1 MPELIKG
8 KTAIIAWNSTT
19 IKNIKRE
26 ILFFDELYYDP
37 YLDFLHEKL
46 LKSVGELVNTETRV
60 LNDISDAQNVLKSEK
75 ILKVFEFDKFKTN
88 PKNFIGITK
97 QQKKSLIKTVEEYDF
112 FHTSFME
119 IYEKS
124 VELLTND
131 HRKGFLN
138 FLNLPNEFDKFSDA
152 HLRLSKSF
160 LEIKNNKTV
169 IPLVNDFTFSREEKK
184 TSVIRLIVNDIPTPD
199 DSFTFNDVLD
209 FRNDNDNRRR
219 YLSLISWINKIS
231 KEDLDIEEISDEY
244 HYLMSEFENEFQNQK
259 IHKEL
264 NTLEILLK
272 IPLEIAE
279 NLVKINWSKI
289 PGIFIELKRNSI
301 TSYESEFNLPGKEL
315 AYIFKAKEKFNK

>member
-46 LKSVGELVNTETRV
+46 LKSVGELVNTETKV
-60 LNDISDAQNVLKSEK
+60 LNDISEARNFLKSKK

-112 FHTSFME
+112 FHTSFIE
-119 IYEKS
+119 TYEKS
-124 VELLTND
+124 VELLTKD

-184 TSVIRLIVNDIPTPD
+184 TSVIRLVVSDIPTPND
-199 DSFTFNDVLD
+199 DFTFNDILD
-209 FRNDNDNRRR
+209 FRNDNNNKRR
-219 YLSLISWINKIS
+219 YLNLISWINKIS
-231 KEDLDIEEISDEY
+231 REDLDIEEISDEY
-244 HYLMSEFENEFQNQK
+244 HYLMSEFENEFHNQK

-264 NTLEILLK
+264 NTLEIFLK